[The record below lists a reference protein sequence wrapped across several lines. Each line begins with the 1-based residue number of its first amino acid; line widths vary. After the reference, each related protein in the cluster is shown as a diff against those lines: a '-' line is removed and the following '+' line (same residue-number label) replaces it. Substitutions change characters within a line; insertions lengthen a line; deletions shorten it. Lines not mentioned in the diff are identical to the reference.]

1 MDERLVEIKHEQ
13 IMLHWELY
21 AVGREINILE
31 DEWYDLQEEWRD
43 LEDERVKI
51 VKALEKK

>member
-1 MDERLVEIKHEQ
+1 
-13 IMLHWELY
+13 MLHIELY
-21 AVGREINILE
+21 TVGREINILE
-31 DEWYDLQEEWRD
+31 DEWYDLQDEWYD